1 VGNSSGDETHS
12 PVIHFYDEPGNV
24 LEQAASASSD
34 LRKAMGADASTG
46 WRATS
51 SNGNLA
57 KHFA

>member
-1 VGNSSGDETHS
+1 
-12 PVIHFYDEPGNV
+12 VIHFYDEPGNV

>member
-1 VGNSSGDETHS
+1 MVSLTGRVVDLRAEE
-12 PVIHFYDEPGNV
+12 D
-24 LEQAASASSD
+24 EQAASASSD